1 MIPTCVVCLGC
12 ISTLDMHVCEVMPS
26 KYTWTAILL
35 SVYGGEA
42 MGKLLPYIAG
52 LALLSSTSSHSWPYF
67 VMALSIPSLLF
78 IGLALIFIHDSPI
91 YLLSVN
97 KTDEARKSL
106 EKIISR
112 GSHSKLEGGNCTQ
125 VGVMDS
131 EIEPMESFECFKY
144 IFKDSYVLRSL
155 ICATVTGFS
164 VKYTTYQLSYIVTE
178 LVFLSGQTDS
188 DYCSGSERNSYLL
201 KQHDYLMLSGYMVLA
216 FVLKIIAMTI
226 SQRMN
231 LSLKLAGVFCLGA
244 SICLAACLYL
254 CPKYWIALII
264 YALID
269 ASSAV
274 VELYLI
280 IFIAHLVP
288 INIRST
294 VYGFMIFVMYDPL
307 SSTPYLVQVLT
318 KRSQHYLTT
327 TTITFITLSF
337 ISVLSLPKAEK
348 SNG

>member
-1 MIPTCVVCLGC
+1 MTNSTETICLLEPPGQDQKDTKLSYSSSTPSEPLKSDSISETIANAPINRYHVITMVTVFAGYCGRNALLDMTPVLSTRLFVEMNLTPEMESALATVTFIGMTISYLFTGC

-188 DYCSGSERNSYLL
+188 DYCSGSE
-201 KQHDYLMLSGYMVLA
+201 
-216 FVLKIIAMTI
+216 
-226 SQRMN
+226 
-231 LSLKLAGVFCLGA
+231 
-244 SICLAACLYL
+244 
-254 CPKYWIALII
+254 
-264 YALID
+264 
-269 ASSAV
+269 
-274 VELYLI
+274 
-280 IFIAHLVP
+280 
-288 INIRST
+288 
-294 VYGFMIFVMYDPL
+294 
-307 SSTPYLVQVLT
+307 
-318 KRSQHYLTT
+318 
-327 TTITFITLSF
+327 
-337 ISVLSLPKAEK
+337 
-348 SNG
+348 